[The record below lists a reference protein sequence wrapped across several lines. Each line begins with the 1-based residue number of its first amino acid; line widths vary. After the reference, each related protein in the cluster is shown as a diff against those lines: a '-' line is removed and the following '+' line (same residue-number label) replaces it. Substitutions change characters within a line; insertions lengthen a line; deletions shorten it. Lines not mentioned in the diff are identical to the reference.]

1 MTAEDFIGDKE
12 AAAIFGMAVDTLKHH
27 CMKSHVCRAGS
38 VDVRLAC
45 PVVVGRKRRWNRNN
59 IFNLLNGA
67 GLCNGSTRAFDARR
81 VGSIPAPAIK

>member
-67 GLCNGSTRAFDARR
+67 GLCNGSTARFER
-81 VGSIPAPAIK
+81 VCVGSIPAPATK